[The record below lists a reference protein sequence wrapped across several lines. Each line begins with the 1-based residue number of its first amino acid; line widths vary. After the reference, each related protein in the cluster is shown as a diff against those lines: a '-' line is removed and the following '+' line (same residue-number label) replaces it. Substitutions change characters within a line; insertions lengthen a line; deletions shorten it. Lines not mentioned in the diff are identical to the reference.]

1 MTLANAYWVIM
12 LIWLVLSA
20 WAFWPARSFALVGG
34 NLVLFALLVIVGW
47 KVFGPPI
54 HG

>member
-1 MTLANAYWVIM
+1 MSLAIAYWVIM
-12 LIWLVLSA
+12 LLWLVLGVWSH
-20 WAFWPARSFALVGG
+20 WPVHSPMVVGS
-34 NLVLFALLVIVGW
+34 NLVLFALLAIIGW